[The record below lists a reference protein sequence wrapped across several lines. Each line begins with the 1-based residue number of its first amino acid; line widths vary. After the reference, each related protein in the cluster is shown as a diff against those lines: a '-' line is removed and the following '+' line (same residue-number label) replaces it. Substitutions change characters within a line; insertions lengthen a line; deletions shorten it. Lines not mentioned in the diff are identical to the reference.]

1 MLEGLRSPTVFFP
14 KTINEAI
21 AFKLKNP
28 TAAFWAGGTYLMSRP
43 GFYPSTTQKD
53 IISLKGLSDLTKIYH
68 ADRFIEAGS
77 MVTIQQLINMVGY
90 SFSKELNTALLSIG
104 SSLIRN
110 QATIGGALCCKEMR
124 FSLCCILATLNAQT
138 EVKMIKKNSVTR
150 WLPISKLY
158 DRKGTFIYADDALLT
173 KVRIPSETKQ
183 YKVFKTVGSPVQRPE
198 ESVIFGLQYSTN
210 QANITLPTLC
220 IVFPSSC
227 FYLSQVFDNIIST
240 INLPLSLD
248 RIRKLSKSLSS
259 ELKTAAVNA
268 TPLQLERA
276 TRLFE
281 DVLNGINTTYLEG

>member
-1 MLEGLRSPTVFFP
+1 MQEGLRSPTVFSP
-14 KTINEAI
+14 KTINEAV

-28 TAAFWAGGTYLMSRP
+28 NAIFWAGGTYLMSRP
-43 GFYPSTTQKD
+43 NFYPSNTQKD

-68 ADRFIEAGS
+68 ADRYVEAGS

-110 QATIGGALCCKEMR
+110 QATIGGALCCREMR
-124 FSLCCILATLNAQT
+124 FSMCCILATLNAQA
-138 EVKMIKKNSVTR
+138 EVRIIKKNSIAR

-158 DRKGTFIYADDALLT
+158 DRKGSFIYANDGLLT
-173 KVRIPSETKQ
+173 RVRIPSETKQ
-183 YKVFKTVGSPVQRPE
+183 YKIFQTVGSPVQNPD

-210 QANITLPTLC
+210 QANITLPSLC

-227 FYLSQVFDNIIST
+227 FYMSQTFDNLLST

-248 RIRKLSKSLSS
+248 RIRKLSKSLAS
-259 ELKTAAVNA
+259 ELKTATEKA
-268 TPLQLERA
+268 TPLQIERA

-281 DVLNGINTTYLEG
+281 NVLNRINTTYLEG